1 MLDLGATIITQ
12 SLIPVIDTIEYDR
25 KYAAAV
31 KELENSSIKEKVY
44 FTNLHKIKKKLGF
57 QVRPSPYN
65 SFLVNVFQDGIFF
78 SAIFILVRFI
88 IKLFFATVWDWYAE
102 VTENLLEPISIGVLI
117 AIFMAVGF
125 RRSFRSHSLTA
136 WEKL

>member
-1 MLDLGATIITQ
+1 M
-12 SLIPVIDTIEYDR
+12 IDSIEYDR

-31 KELENSSIKEKVY
+31 KELENSSIKEKAN
-44 FTNLHKIKKKLGF
+44 FTILHKIKKKLGF

-65 SFLVNVFQDGIFF
+65 SFLVNVFQDGILL
-78 SAIFILVRFI
+78 SAILIFGRFI
-88 IKLFFATVWDWYAE
+88 IKLFFATVGDWYAE
-102 VTENLLEPISIGVLI
+102 VIENLLESIPVGVLT
-117 AIFMAVGF
+117 AIFMAVRF